1 VNPIIT
7 IIATCTHKVEEGDEK
22 KKSIQ
27 FPEDFFMYASLPMM
41 MMGILLIIVLK
52 NSSITDRLILHV
64 IQYNYIFKNDFC
76 IILSINDSTPTT
88 AAAATTTTTAN
99 TTNTDVVSRER
110 KSLYIFF

>member
-1 VNPIIT
+1 
-7 IIATCTHKVEEGDEK
+7 
-22 KKSIQ
+22 
-27 FPEDFFMYASLPMM
+27 MYASLPMM

-88 AAAATTTTTAN
+88 TAAAAATTTTTAN
-99 TTNTDVVSRER
+99 TTDTDVVSSER